1 NGELVAATRRTPGR
15 VIGDGRRTIAEL
27 VDEVNRDPR
36 RGVGHEK
43 VLTRIEL
50 DREAQ
55 LMMER
60 LGYDADSVP
69 KEGEVVYLRSTA
81 NLSTAGTATDVTDV
95 IHPANREMA
104 VRAIRAI
111 GLDVGGVDFITPD
124 ITESYRRIGGAI
136 CEVNA

>member
-1 NGELVAATRRTPGR
+1 HGRGITIDISTDDEIREAFAAAPAISRSVIVETFQPGADHRLPAVNGELVAATRRTPGR
-15 VIGDGRRTIAEL
+15 VVGDGRRTIAEL

-69 KEGEVVYLRSTA
+69 KEGEVVYLR
-81 NLSTAGTATDVTDV
+81 
-95 IHPANREMA
+95 
-104 VRAIRAI
+104 
-111 GLDVGGVDFITPD
+111 
-124 ITESYRRIGGAI
+124 
-136 CEVNA
+136 